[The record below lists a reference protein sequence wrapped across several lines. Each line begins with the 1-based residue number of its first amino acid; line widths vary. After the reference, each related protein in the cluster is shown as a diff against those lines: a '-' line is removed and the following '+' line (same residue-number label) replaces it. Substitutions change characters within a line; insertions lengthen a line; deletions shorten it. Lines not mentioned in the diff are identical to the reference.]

1 MQPIQVPTARFSHVH
16 LDLVG
21 PLPATKE
28 GFTHLLTVVDRST
41 RWSEA
46 LPLRATAAADCA
58 EVFIAS
64 LVARYSV
71 PAAVTSDRGM
81 QFASAFWA
89 AMSSRLGIKHKLT
102 AAFQPQANGAVE
114 RFHRQLKVR
123 CEPS

>member
-1 MQPIQVPTARFSHVH
+1 VQPIQVPTARFSHVH

-41 RWSEA
+41 RWAEA

-58 EVFIAS
+58 EVFIAGW
-64 LVARYSV
+64 VARYGV

-81 QFASAFWA
+81 QFASVFWA

-102 AAFQPQANGAVE
+102 TAFHVE
-114 RFHRQLKVR
+114 REHTLVKDKI
-123 CEPS
+123 EP